1 MPQVEE
7 SIPVH
12 LAEASEAARAW
23 FSSEQGTDFKVTGI
37 VDPVAAAPP
46 NMGRSPQELQLI
58 LCGQLDGQDVCL
70 RERFV
75 VAARGDG
82 YDVEHLV
89 EADDSLASPAPL
101 MDPPARAR
109 VGWLEQ
115 AMGRHAFVVL
125 LFYRGFW

>member
-1 MPQVEE
+1 MPQIEE

-37 VDPVAAAPP
+37 VDPVPAASP
-46 NMGRSPQELQLI
+46 NMGRGPHELQLI
-58 LCGQLDGQDVCL
+58 LCGERDGQDVCL

-75 VAARGDG
+75 VAAREEG
-82 YDVEHLV
+82 YAVEHLV
-89 EADDSLASPAPL
+89 QADDSLASPAPL
-101 MDPPARAR
+101 LDPPAGAR
-109 VGWLEQ
+109 LGWLDQ